1 MGKRLTDVAVERL
14 TKKTK
19 GYVVWDAAQIG
30 LGIKVTP
37 RGKRIWVEQL
47 RYPGFRCQSTRT
59 LGHYPAMS
67 LSHARAK
74 AGRWYAW
81 VKVGID
87 PEAAET
93 DEKARATRP
102 DVPRH

>member
-81 VKVGID
+81 VKAGID